1 MAYLLVL
8 MYTGVTVVREC
19 SGGRGDSP
27 PATLSICLMP
37 TLSTGVLIARS
48 IVREVIA
55 SRCHGGKM
63 SRSQKN
69 EKITFLCMTALRNKT
84 VAYTSFSI
92 VRQCKSPSLSRKIF
106 EIQTFCDHGI
116 T

>member
-1 MAYLLVL
+1 MTIKKHFHINSFARKPRFETEAWSSSEMAYLLVL
-8 MYTGVTVVREC
+8 LYTGVTVVRKC

-63 SRSQKN
+63 SRSQQALVLKIWQ
-69 EKITFLCMTALRNKT
+69 EKK
-84 VAYTSFSI
+84 
-92 VRQCKSPSLSRKIF
+92 
-106 EIQTFCDHGI
+106 
-116 T
+116 

>member
-19 SGGRGDSP
+19 SGGRRDSP
-27 PATLSICLMP
+27 PETLSICLMP

-48 IVREVIA
+48 TVREVIV

-63 SRSQKN
+63 SRSQQALVLKIWQ
-69 EKITFLCMTALRNKT
+69 EKK
-84 VAYTSFSI
+84 
-92 VRQCKSPSLSRKIF
+92 
-106 EIQTFCDHGI
+106 
-116 T
+116 

>member
-19 SGGRGDSP
+19 TGGRGDSP
-27 PATLSICLMP
+27 PETLSICLMP

-63 SRSQKN
+63 SRSQQALALKIWQ
-69 EKITFLCMTALRNKT
+69 EKK
-84 VAYTSFSI
+84 
-92 VRQCKSPSLSRKIF
+92 
-106 EIQTFCDHGI
+106 
-116 T
+116 

>member
-19 SGGRGDSP
+19 TGGRGDSP
-27 PATLSICLMP
+27 PETLSICLMP

-48 IVREVIA
+48 TVREVIV

-63 SRSQKN
+63 SRSQQALVLKIWQEKN
-69 EKITFLCMTALRNKT
+69 EKMTFLCMTALRNKT

-92 VRQCKSPSLSRKIF
+92 VRQCK
-106 EIQTFCDHGI
+106 
-116 T
+116 